1 MSRVEPGTERAPPL
15 TPLSRTHIA
24 QLFSLINPDRKVEEV
39 VSIAPHGHQ
48 AYVSS

>member
-1 MSRVEPGTERAPPL
+1 MEPGTGSAPLL
-15 TPLSRTHIA
+15 TPLSRTRITL
-24 QLFSLINPDRKVEEV
+24 LFSLINPERKVEEV